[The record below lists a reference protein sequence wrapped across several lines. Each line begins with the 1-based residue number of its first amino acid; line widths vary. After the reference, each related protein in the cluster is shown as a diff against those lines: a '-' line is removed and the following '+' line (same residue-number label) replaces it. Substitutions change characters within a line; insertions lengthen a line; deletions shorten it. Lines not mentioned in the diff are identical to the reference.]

1 MNRIYSISQ
10 DGILLIWKLVD
21 EQSEEFKKHINFVK
35 NIKPKKNYKYDKIH
49 KKKIEEEKEED
60 NNNNIIDLKSDEEES
75 ENESSKKEEK
85 NETNID

>member
-21 EQSEEFKKHINFVK
+21 EQREEFKNHINFVK

-49 KKKIEEEKEED
+49 KKKLRKRRKK
-60 NNNNIIDLKSDEEES
+60 IIIIL
-75 ENESSKKEEK
+75 
-85 NETNID
+85 